1 MNELFRALPALL
13 KQFDDNDLVREAV
26 VFAAWRKVAGPSLLR
41 HAVATGLSGERL
53 YVATADQTWQR
64 HLEQLAGQMI
74 FRLNSVLG
82 QAVVRY
88 IEFGINAAAVEDER
102 AAGAERELFDS
113 EQALA
118 EVNEKMRTSAEEIKD
133 DELRRR
139 FLLAAGSC
147 LARKRRLRS

>member
-13 KQFDDNDLVREAV
+13 KQFEDNDLVREAV

-41 HAVATGLSGERL
+41 HAVAIGLSGQRL
-53 YVATADQTWQR
+53 CVATADQTWQR

-82 QAVVRY
+82 QAVVRF
-88 IEFGINAAAVEDER
+88 IEFGIDPAAVERER
-102 AAGAERELFDS
+102 SADAQRELFDS

-118 EVNEKMRTSAEEIKD
+118 EVNEKMRLSADGIKD

-147 LARKRRLRS
+147 LVRKRRLQS

>member
-13 KQFDDNDLVREAV
+13 KQFEDNDLVREAV
-26 VFAAWRKVAGPSLLR
+26 VFAAWRKVAGPSLRR
-41 HAVATGLSGERL
+41 HAVATGFGDERL
-53 YVATADQTWQR
+53 YVATADPTWQR

-88 IEFGINAAAVEDER
+88 IEFRVDAASVNREL
-102 AAGAERELFDS
+102 AAGDDLDRIDS
-113 EQALA
+113 EKALA
-118 EVNEKMRTSAEEIKD
+118 EVNEKMRNSAEGIKD

-147 LARKRRLRS
+147 LARKRRLNS